1 MADDLTKR
9 GKPDRERISL
19 TEEWELRYWCD
30 KFQVSEAELRD
41 AVEQVGSMAKDVEKL
56 LGDCAE

>member
-9 GKPDRERISL
+9 GRQDRERISL

-56 LGDCAE
+56 LGDCGE